1 MGRNYLCQP
10 KINNMKR
17 RYLRISFLLIFI
29 GLGGVLTGFYPFNN
43 DAREYVPRQKSS
55 ELQLP
60 KIKPAID
67 YLAKIRNN
75 QYTGLID
82 PSDLKR
88 VNEQLNKVGSSRDL
102 ELTWSNLG
110 PDNFG
115 GRTRAIV
122 SDNQDASAKTVF
134 AAGVSGGIWK
144 STNEGITWHKINTEG
159 SNLYVSCMIQASD
172 GTIYAGTGES
182 FAAET
187 MSGLEDMGYT
197 GGFMGQGIYKSTDG
211 NNFTLLSATEPE
223 YNNTESDWAYV
234 NELAY
239 DNTNSRL
246 FAATNTGLK
255 FSNDGGQNWATATD
269 TAGTELNMNA
279 FDVQVSSD
287 GVVLACVDN
296 LCYLSL
302 SGKTDE
308 FVIRSVGDS
317 ISLPNSNVTRI
328 EFAFAPSDPNV
339 AYASVVNQLGN
350 VYNIYRSDDK
360 GYSWRIILPGTPFV
374 PIFLGQGV
382 YNNALTV
389 FPENPDKILLG
400 GFVLYQGEKIQ
411 EEGLFDWRVVSEGFT
426 NPQFASY
433 LHRDSHTNIFSH
445 GSDNTFYAGTDGG
458 VAIGTALGNEYTYA
472 TGNRNYYTT
481 QFYRIAYSGIENYNL
496 GGTQDNGC
504 ILITGTAN
512 TSRQGKEIL
521 NGDGGA
527 CAVSLINNQIVV
539 VSAPGGFMLRSED
552 AGENYSTQFLTGDIS
567 NDQAFITPLSL
578 WESFNNPN
586 SRDSVYFHAREEIPG
601 GTTIQVR
608 SQNSGQPFYYTLPE
622 DITLQDG
629 DSILVQDLVSSRL
642 FIPTANHIWMTKE
655 LHNFGKTPEWFEIS
669 GAAVGM
675 IGTPQCVAYSSD
687 ANHLF
692 VGTQEGKL
700 YRISNLALAYDYER
714 ADISS
719 PSCIVST
726 DEIPLYVPGT
736 TDPIEQVITS
746 IAVDPSNSSNVIVT
760 LGNYGNEYYV
770 LFTENALDEVP
781 EFNSRQGNL
790 PQMPVYSSVIEMTDN
805 NVAIIGTEHGIFAT
819 EDIHADSP
827 EWYAQGGSMGT
838 VPVFELKQQIV
849 ARAEDEVVL
858 VAGNETIIVPYPG
871 ATNYGIIYAA
881 TYGRGLLRCNTFRKP
896 VGVDEINVT
905 QKVNK
910 EQLMLYPNPVYH
922 SATISIDVL
931 NQGQATIQV
940 IDLSG
945 RVVSEEKESVLKGV
959 NKLSFDLSYLA
970 SGTYIMKVA
979 AGNQVF
985 TGKFIVK

>member
-1 MGRNYLCQP
+1 
-10 KINNMKR
+10 MKR
-17 RYLRISFLLIFI
+17 KYLRISFLLIFI

-43 DAREYVPRQKSS
+43 EAREYVPRQENS

-82 PSDLKR
+82 PSDLRR
-88 VNEQLNKVGSSRDL
+88 VNNQLKKVGSSRDL

-122 SDNQDASAKTVF
+122 SDNQDVSGETVF

-144 STNEGITWHKINTEG
+144 SINEGITWNKINIDA

-211 NNFTLLSATEPE
+211 NNFTLLTATEPE
-223 YNNTESDWAYV
+223 YNNTESDWAYI
-234 NELAY
+234 NEIAY
-239 DNTNSRL
+239 DNNAKRL
-246 FAATNTGLK
+246 YAATNTGLK
-255 FSNDGGQNWATATD
+255 YSNDGGSSWAATKD
-269 TAGTELNMNA
+269 TSGAELNMNA
-279 FDVQVSSD
+279 FDVQVSAE
-287 GVVLACVDN
+287 GAVLACVDN
-296 LCYLSL
+296 KCYLSL
-302 SGKTDE
+302 SGNVND
-308 FVIRSVGDS
+308 FVSRSTGDS
-317 ISLPNSNVTRI
+317 ISLPENNVKRI

-339 AYASVVNQLGN
+339 AYASVVNQFGN

-360 GYSWRIILPGTPFV
+360 GNTWRVILPGTPFV
-374 PIFLGQGV
+374 PVFLGQGV
-382 YNNALTV
+382 YDNALTV
-389 FPENPDKILLG
+389 FPDNPDRILLG

-411 EEGLFDWRVVSEGFT
+411 EEGLFDWKIISEGYADPT
-426 NPQFASY
+426 YASY
-433 LHRDSHTNIFSH
+433 LHWDVHTNVFRN
-445 GSDNTFYAGTDGG
+445 GSNNTFFSGTDGG
-458 VAIGTALGNEYTYA
+458 VTIGTVSGNEYTYA
-472 TGNRNYYTT
+472 TGNRNYFTT
-481 QFYRIAYSGIENYNL
+481 QFYRVAYSGVENYNL

-512 TSRQGKEIL
+512 TSKQGKEIL
-521 NGDGGA
+521 SGDGGA
-527 CAVSLINNQIVV
+527 CAVSLINSQIVV

-552 AGENYSTQFLTGDIS
+552 AGDNYSTQFLSGDIS

-578 WESFNNPN
+578 WGSFNNPN
-586 SRDSVYFHAREEIPG
+586 SRDSVYFYAREEIPG

-629 DSILVQDLVSSRL
+629 DSLLVQDLVSSRL

-692 VGTQEGKL
+692 VGTQEGRL
-700 YRISNLALAYDYER
+700 FRISNLALAYDYDR

-726 DEIPLYVPGT
+726 QEIPLYIPGT

-746 IAVDPSNSSNVIVT
+746 IAVDPSNNNNVMVT
-760 LGNYGNEYYV
+760 LGNYGNEHYV

-781 EFNSRQGNL
+781 EFDSRQGNL
-790 PQMPVYSSVIEMTDN
+790 PQMPVYSSVIEMTN
-805 NVAIIGTEHGIFAT
+805 NHIAIIGTEHGIFAT

-827 EWYAQGGSMGT
+827 EWYAQAGSMGT

-881 TYGRGLLRCNTFRKP
+881 SYGRGLLKCNTFRKP
-896 VGVDEINVT
+896 VGVDEINAQ
-905 QKVNK
+905 QKLMK
-910 EQLMLYPNPVYH
+910 EQLTLYPNPVYNK
-922 SATISIDVL
+922 ATISFDVL
-931 NQGQATIQV
+931 NQGQATIQ
-940 IDLSG
+940 ITDLSG
-945 RVVSEEKESVLKGV
+945 RVVSEEKESVLKGA
-959 NKLSFDLSYLA
+959 NELSFNLSHLT
-970 SGTYIMKVA
+970 SGTYIMKVVT
-979 AGNQVF
+979 GNQVF